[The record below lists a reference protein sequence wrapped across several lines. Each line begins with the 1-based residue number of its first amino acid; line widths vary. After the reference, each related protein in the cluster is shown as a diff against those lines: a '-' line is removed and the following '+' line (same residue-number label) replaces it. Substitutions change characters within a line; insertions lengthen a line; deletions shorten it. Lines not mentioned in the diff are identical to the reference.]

1 MASGKIKKIKGERV
15 MTEQEMEINFL
26 RGEMINT
33 KTRNSFLLETIKNLT
48 EERERL
54 IKECERYIEE
64 VMVLRKNYGI
74 FPNQVTK

>member
-1 MASGKIKKIKGERV
+1 

-26 RGEMINT
+26 RSEVLNSR
-33 KTRNSFLLETIKNLT
+33 TRISFLLEAVKNLS

-64 VMVLRKNYGI
+64 VMVLRRNYGI
-74 FPNQVTK
+74 FPKKVTE

>member
-1 MASGKIKKIKGERV
+1 

-26 RGEMINT
+26 RSEVLNSR
-33 KTRNSFLLETIKNLT
+33 TRISFLLEAIKNLS

>member
-1 MASGKIKKIKGERV
+1 
-15 MTEQEMEINFL
+15 MTEQEMEIDFL
-26 RGEMINT
+26 RIEVLNSR
-33 KTRNSFLLETIKNLT
+33 TRISFLLEAVKNLSD
-48 EERERL
+48 ERERL

>member
-1 MASGKIKKIKGERV
+1 
-15 MTEQEMEINFL
+15 MTAQEMEINFL
-26 RGEMINT
+26 RLEVINS
-33 KTRNSFLLETIKNLT
+33 KNRISFMLEAVKNLT

-74 FPNQVTK
+74 FPKKVTE

>member
-1 MASGKIKKIKGERV
+1 

-26 RGEMINT
+26 RAEVLNSR
-33 KTRNSFLLETIKNLT
+33 TRISFLLEAVKNLSD
-48 EERERL
+48 ERERL

-74 FPNQVTK
+74 FPNKVTE

>member
-1 MASGKIKKIKGERV
+1 
-15 MTEQEMEINFL
+15 MTEQEMEIDFL
-26 RGEMINT
+26 RIEVLNT
-33 KTRNSFLLETIKNLT
+33 RARISFLLETVKNLSN
-48 EERERL
+48 ERERL

>member
-1 MASGKIKKIKGERV
+1 

-26 RGEMINT
+26 RAEVLNSR
-33 KTRNSFLLETIKNLT
+33 TRISFLLEAVKNLS

>member
-1 MASGKIKKIKGERV
+1 MN
-15 MTEQEMEINFL
+15 EQEMEINFL
-26 RGEMINT
+26 RSEVLNSR
-33 KTRNSFLLETIKNLT
+33 TRISFLLEAVKNLS

-74 FPNQVTK
+74 FPKKVTE

>member
-1 MASGKIKKIKGERV
+1 
-15 MTEQEMEINFL
+15 MTEQEMEIAFL
-26 RGEMINT
+26 RLEMINT

-54 IKECERYIEE
+54 IAECERYIEE

-74 FPNQVTK
+74 FPNKVTE

>member
-1 MASGKIKKIKGERV
+1 
-15 MTEQEMEINFL
+15 MTEQEMEIDFL
-26 RGEMINT
+26 RIEVLNSR
-33 KTRNSFLLETIKNLT
+33 TRISFLLEAVKNLS

-64 VMVLRKNYGI
+64 VMVLRRNYGI

>member
-1 MASGKIKKIKGERV
+1 
-15 MTEQEMEINFL
+15 MTEQEMEIDFL
-26 RGEMINT
+26 RIEVLNSR
-33 KTRNSFLLETIKNLT
+33 TRISFLLEAIKNLT
-48 EERERL
+48 DERERL

>member
-1 MASGKIKKIKGERV
+1 

-26 RGEMINT
+26 RGEVINA

-64 VMVLRKNYGI
+64 LMVLRKNYGI
-74 FPNQVTK
+74 FPKKVSE

>member
-1 MASGKIKKIKGERV
+1 MN
-15 MTEQEMEINFL
+15 EQEMEINFL
-26 RGEMINT
+26 RNEVINA

-74 FPNQVTK
+74 FPKKVTE

>member
-1 MASGKIKKIKGERV
+1 

-26 RGEMINT
+26 RSEVLNSR
-33 KTRNSFLLETIKNLT
+33 TRISFLLEAVKNLSD
-48 EERERL
+48 ERERL

>member
-1 MASGKIKKIKGERV
+1 M
-15 MTEQEMEINFL
+15 
-26 RGEMINT
+26 
-33 KTRNSFLLETIKNLT
+33 LEAVKNLT

-74 FPNQVTK
+74 FPKKEKE

>member
-1 MASGKIKKIKGERV
+1 

-26 RGEMINT
+26 RNELINA
-33 KTRNSFLLETIKNLT
+33 KTRISFMLEAIKNLT

-74 FPNQVTK
+74 FPKKVTE

>member
-1 MASGKIKKIKGERV
+1 

-26 RGEMINT
+26 RAEVLNL
-33 KTRNSFLLETIKNLT
+33 KTRISFLLETVKNLSN
-48 EERERL
+48 ERERL

>member
-1 MASGKIKKIKGERV
+1 MN
-15 MTEQEMEINFL
+15 EQEMEINFL
-26 RGEMINT
+26 RNEVINA

-64 VMVLRKNYGI
+64 LMVLRKNYGI
-74 FPNQVTK
+74 FPKKVTE

>member
-1 MASGKIKKIKGERV
+1 

-26 RGEMINT
+26 RSEVLNSR
-33 KTRNSFLLETIKNLT
+33 TRISFLLEAVKNLT
-48 EERERL
+48 DERERL
-54 IKECERYIEE
+54 IAECERYIEE

>member
-1 MASGKIKKIKGERV
+1 
-15 MTEQEMEINFL
+15 MTEQEMEIDFL
-26 RGEMINT
+26 RIEVLHSR
-33 KTRNSFLLETIKNLT
+33 TRISFLLEAVKNLS

>member
-1 MASGKIKKIKGERV
+1 

-26 RGEMINT
+26 RDEVINA
-33 KTRNSFLLETIKNLT
+33 KTRISFLLEAIKNLT

-64 VMVLRKNYGI
+64 VMWRRTYGI
-74 FPNQVTK
+74 FPKKEKE

>member
-1 MASGKIKKIKGERV
+1 MN
-15 MTEQEMEINFL
+15 EQEMEINFPRSEVL
-26 RGEMINT
+26 NSR
-33 KTRNSFLLETIKNLT
+33 TRISFLLEAVKNLS

-74 FPNQVTK
+74 FPKKVTE

>member
-1 MASGKIKKIKGERV
+1 

-26 RGEMINT
+26 RSEVLNSR
-33 KTRNSFLLETIKNLT
+33 TRISFLLEAVKNLS

-64 VMVLRKNYGI
+64 VMVLRRNYGI